1 MIVAACDACEKS
13 IIIRSAIIEEEI
25 VAFVFIVVFVVI
37 FLFVFIDERQKSL
50 RVVFLS
56 VFSTLKRSS
65 STLEKS
71 TKLFLFRVL
80 EFFFFVLFL
89 FPREATIF
97 KTTTRHLLR
106 AL

>member
-80 EFFFFVLFL
+80 EFFFFCPLSFSSRGNN
-89 FPREATIF
+89 F
-97 KTTTRHLLR
+97 
-106 AL
+106 